1 VQPSPTK
8 DEREPGARPP
18 FRRGARR
25 ARGALRT
32 AGARRALRPLRQ
44 AGLRPRATDPARRR
58 ARRGCRAGGVPDA
71 VAHRRPVRPRAR
83 EGEHLDPHARAPAR
97 RRPRPPRGAQAHRRA
112 RARRDGPGPGRAPGR
127 RGRVAASAARTRAG
141 GPAPAARP
149 AAGGDRARLLRWLH
163 AVGAGR
169 PARPA
174 ARHDQ
179 EPDVPRA
186 VAPARPARRS
196 WTGDVM
202 DVHEL
207 TAAYALD
214 ALDDDDR
221 ARFEAHLPQ
230 CERCRSELAGLAE
243 TAGALALAAPPA
255 APPEALRARI
265 LDAAA
270 AVAACAAIGLGIWGA
285 TLSHRLDN
293 ARATSAATEE
303 AAQILVDP

>member
-270 AVAACAAIGLGIWGA
+270 AERENVVPLRPRGWLTGGLAAATAVAACAAIGLGIWGA
-285 TLSHRLDN
+285 TL
-293 ARATSAATEE
+293 
-303 AAQILVDP
+303 